1 MTCCYILLPVH
12 NRREITHNFIK
23 GLNSQ
28 TYTNYHL
35 ILIDDGSTD
44 GTAQMVQSQIENLTI
59 ITGLGHWWW
68 AGGLQQGI
76 NWLKA
81 NSPNAEDVVLMINND
96 VTIKPDFLERGIKLL
111 RSMPNTLLQA
121 QAYSSDD
128 PDMCLDHGLNAN
140 LHSLTFEQA
149 SSTIGINCLCTRGL
163 FMRWQDLQRVGNF
176 YPHILPH
183 YLSDYEFTIR
193 AYRKG
198 LILRTHPDL
207 QLWLNEKTTGFHPQK
222 GDFSIAAIWKRYFS
236 RRSSANKI
244 DWTMFVLLTSPKR
257 SLLAN
262 LGRVWLRGFI
272 NLFAQKSL

>member
-23 GLNSQ
+23 CLNLQ
-28 TYTNYHL
+28 TYSNYRL

-44 GTAQMVQSQIENLTI
+44 GTAQMAQSQIEDLTI
-59 ITGLGHWWW
+59 ITGTGNWWW

-81 NSPNAEDVVLMINND
+81 NSPNDEDAVLMINND
-96 VTIKPDFLERGIKLL
+96 VTIKPDFLEIGIKLL
-111 RSMPNTLLQA
+111 QAMPNTLLQA
-121 QAYSSDD
+121 QAYSSDEID
-128 PDMCLDHGLNAN
+128 VCLDCGLNIDLN
-140 LHSLTFEQA
+140 TLTFDQA
-149 SSTIGINCLCTRGL
+149 SSAAEINCLCTRGL
-163 FMRWQDLQRVGNF
+163 FMRWQDLQRVGDF
-176 YPHILPH
+176 YPQILPH

-198 LILRTHPDL
+198 LSLKTHPDL
-207 QLWLNEKTTGFHPQK
+207 KLWLNEKTTGFHPKK
-222 GDFSIAAIWKRYFS
+222 GDFPIATIWKRYFS

-262 LGRVWLRGFI
+262 LGRVWLRGLI